1 MSGTITTQIN
11 TDFEVSLDDGAS
23 FVPFP
28 CVTSYDPG
36 SASVPFTDTSC
47 FSTPTN
53 EPEFTAGRVTRS
65 AGSIAYKASAAAVH
79 QYMLANP
86 GGSVQL
92 RVGITFEDGGTYT
105 RTQKFLIGGVSE
117 PIEFDGEYVHTA
129 EVQPSGAITR
139 AFT

>member
-1 MSGTITTQIN
+1 MSGSILTQVN
-11 TDFEVSLDDGAS
+11 TVFEVSLDNAATY
-23 FVPFP
+23 VPFP
-28 CVTSYDPG
+28 CVTSMDPG

-86 GGSVQL
+86 GGAIHV
-92 RVGITFEDGGTYT
+92 RVGITFEDGGSYT

-117 PIEFDGEYVHTA
+117 PIEFDGEYVHTV
-129 EVQPSGAITR
+129 EVQPTGPVTR

>member
-1 MSGTITTQIN
+1 MSGSILTQLNTI
-11 TDFEVSLDDGAS
+11 FEISLDAGAT

-28 CVTSYDPG
+28 CVTSFDPG

-65 AGSIAYKASAAAVH
+65 AGSVVYKASAAAVH
-79 QYMLANP
+79 QYLIGNP
-86 GGSVQL
+86 GGDVL
-92 RVGITFEDGGTYT
+92 IRVGITFEDGGTYT
-105 RTQKFLIGGVSE
+105 RTQKHLIGGVSE

-129 EVQPSGAITR
+129 ELQGTGEVTR
-139 AFT
+139 EFT

>member
-1 MSGTITTQIN
+1 MSGSILTQVNTVFTI
-11 TDFEVSLDDGAS
+11 SLDDGAT

-28 CVTSYDPG
+28 CVTSFDPG
-36 SASVPFTDTSC
+36 TASVPFTDTSC

-65 AGSIAYKASAAAVH
+65 AGSVAYKASAAAVH

-86 GGSVQL
+86 GGSVQIQA
-92 RVGITFEDGGTYT
+92 GITFEDGGSYT
-105 RTQKFLIGGVSE
+105 RTQKHLIGGVSE

-129 EVQPSGAITR
+129 ELQGTGPVTR
-139 AFT
+139 VFT